1 MGAVFIPSEF
11 GVIFLPLANV
21 QVKAGDKLRIT
32 CRYTHLG
39 KAESQPLYAADPL
52 TSATSAEQLEKKD
65 SAEEL
70 AKKLANPIAALIS
83 VPFQLNY
90 ASNIGA
96 DDGGDRWIL
105 NFQPVVPFSLNEQWN
120 IISRTI
126 VPLVSQKDIFPVSG
140 SQTGLG
146 DIVQSLWFSPK
157 QPTASGWIWGAGPV
171 FLFPS
176 GTDDLLSTEK
186 WGAGPTAVALKQ
198 SGPWTYGGLTN
209 HIWSYAGED
218 GRADVNATFLQP
230 FLTYTTKTAIS
241 ITAMTE
247 STYDWDADQW
257 SVPLYLM
264 ATKVTKLGG
273 QMVSVGGGLS
283 YWAEGPDSGPEG
295 LGGRLVFT
303 LMFPK

>member
-1 MGAVFIPSEF
+1 MRYIKGVNILAMIAAVS
-11 GVIFLPLANV
+11 VSL
-21 QVKAGDKLRIT
+21 
-32 CRYTHLG
+32 
-39 KAESQPLYAADPL
+39 SQPLFAADPL
-52 TSATSAEQLEKKD
+52 AKAAGTEKQGKTQ

-96 DDGGDRWIL
+96 DDDGDRWIL
-105 NFQPVVPFSLNEQWN
+105 NLQPVIPISLNDQWN

-126 VPLVSQKDIFPVSG
+126 VPLVTQNDIFPGSG

-157 QPTASGWIWGAGPV
+157 KPSANGWIWGVGPV
-171 FLFPS
+171 FLFPG

-209 HIWSYAGED
+209 HIWSYAGKDNRTE
-218 GRADVNATFLQP
+218 VNATFLQP

-257 SVPLYLM
+257 TVPLYLM
-264 ATKVTKLGG
+264 VTKVTKLGS
-273 QMVSVGGGLS
+273 QMISFGGGLS
-283 YWAEGPDSGPEG
+283 YWAESPDSGPEG